1 MHIGMTILNQNIKTI
16 QNYIIWIL
24 TPLLFILKLKIF
36 VKILQVM
43 FKKGLIHQIM
53 KIIINCLQERN

>member
-43 FKKGLIHQIM
+43 FKKDLIHQIM

>member
-1 MHIGMTILNQNIKTI
+1 MHIGITILNQNIKTI
-16 QNYIIWIL
+16 QNYFIWIL

-43 FKKGLIHQIM
+43 FKKDLIHQIM

>member
-36 VKILQVM
+36 VKTLQVM
-43 FKKGLIHQIM
+43 FKKDLIHQIM